1 MTTPGHVVKAPARRL
16 EGLVVRSQSGFYA
29 VETAQGAFTA
39 VLRGKIK
46 KDRRNHGLV
55 ALGDRVV
62 IELQDLPEGES
73 GQVDAIV
80 IDILDRHGVIA
91 RRAPGPKGVW
101 LQDVVVANVDQVVC
115 VLACAEPE
123 PNFRL
128 LDRFLAIAAID
139 KIDALIVMGKVDL
152 GISAAVAG
160 ALATYERVGYE
171 VLRISTRSGEG
182 IERLRDVLAGRIS
195 AVVGPSGVG
204 KSSLINALEPGLLLR
219 VGAVSDAVGK
229 GRHTT
234 RVGELLPLSGGGKVA
249 DTPGLREMG
258 VWQMDPGELEWA
270 FLEFRDYLNLCRFSD
285 CTHIHEPGC
294 AVRAAVEQGDIASE
308 RYDSYVRMLAEP

>member
-1 MTTPGHVVKAPARRL
+1 MTTPGQVVKAPARRL

-91 RRAPGPKGVW
+91 RRAPGPRGVW

-115 VLACAEPE
+115 APACAEPE

-128 LDRFLAIAAID
+128 LDRFLAIAAIY
-139 KIDALIVMGKVDL
+139 KIDVLIVMGKVDL

-160 ALATYERVGYE
+160 ALATYERVRRPADLHAAGKA
-171 VLRISTRSGEG
+171 STPAR
-182 IERLRDVLAGRIS
+182 RAGRPDQRCRRTQRRGQ
-195 AVVGPSGVG
+195 VQPDQR
-204 KSSLINALEPGLLLR
+204 PGAR
-219 VGAVSDAVGK
+219 FATARRSRERRGRK

-249 DTPGLREMG
+249 DTPGLRAMG

-270 FLEFRDYLNLCRFSD
+270 FLELS
-285 CTHIHEPGC
+285 
-294 AVRAAVEQGDIASE
+294 
-308 RYDSYVRMLAEP
+308 

>member
-1 MTTPGHVVKAPARRL
+1 MNLTGPGQKLSVSRL
-16 EGLVVRSQSGFYA
+16 DGLVIRSQSGFYA

-39 VLRGKIK
+39 VLRGRIK

-62 IELQDLPEGES
+62 IEVLELPEGES

-80 IDILDRHGVIA
+80 VDIHDRRGVIA

-101 LQDVVVANVDQVVC
+101 LQDVVAANIDLVVC

-128 LDRFLAIAAID
+128 LDRFLAVAAID
-139 KIDALIVMGKVDL
+139 KIDALIVIGKVDL
-152 GISAAVAG
+152 GISEAVERS
-160 ALATYERVGYE
+160 LAIYERVGYE
-171 VLRISTRSGEG
+171 VLRISTRTGEG
-182 IERLRDVLAGRIS
+182 IERLRELLAGRIS
-195 AVVGPSGVG
+195 AIVGPSGVG
-204 KSSLINALEPGLLLR
+204 KSSIINALEPSLGQR
-219 VGAVSDAVGK
+219 VGDVSDAVGK

-234 RVGELLPLSGGGKVA
+234 RVAELLPLSGGGKVA

-270 FLEFRDYLNLCRFSD
+270 FREFHDYLNQCRFSD
-285 CTHIHEPGC
+285 CTHVHEPGC
-294 AVRAAVEQGDIASE
+294 AVRAAVERGDVARE
-308 RYDSYVRMLAEP
+308 RHDSYLRMLAEP